1 MKMSQHKCVDALCS
15 VQRQREIVYINF
27 GATQLNELLGGGLES
42 KAITEVYGEFRYCIL
57 TQLLQQ
63 VDNPATK
70 IAAIHVSAGSFSF
83 LSSDYALFAGLARLS
98 YATPCV

>member
-1 MKMSQHKCVDALCS
+1 M
-15 VQRQREIVYINF
+15 QRQREIVYINF

-42 KAITEVYGEFRYCIL
+42 KAITEVYGEFRYHIL
-57 TQLLQQ
+57 TQFLWLL
-63 VDNPATK
+63 DNPAIKTAAIL
-70 IAAIHVSAGSFSF
+70 IAAISFSC